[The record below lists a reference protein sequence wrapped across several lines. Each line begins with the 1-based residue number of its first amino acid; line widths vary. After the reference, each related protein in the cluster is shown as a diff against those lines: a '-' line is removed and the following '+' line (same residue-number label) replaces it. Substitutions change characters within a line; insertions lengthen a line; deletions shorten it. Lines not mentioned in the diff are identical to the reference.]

1 MSENFLIVPVL
12 LPLLGALGVRFIKL
26 GNKRARQA
34 AVILTTFCEAAAI
47 WAAILF
53 CGGRYEIFEISD
65 GAHIVLAF
73 DGLGKFFAGIIGLLW
88 PLTAIYSFGY
98 MDDNVYST
106 RFYEFFLLS
115 LGITIGIAEAGNM
128 ITMYCFYEFLTL
140 ATLPLIMYYMTK
152 TSVRAGLKYLVF
164 AIGGAAFAFV
174 GMAYLMAEGVSLDFV
189 LGGTVSTTEKV
200 NTYLAIYLM
209 MFFGFG
215 VKAGICSLRYSGHFS
230 PPEE

>member
-34 AVILTTFCEAAAI
+34 AVVLTTFCEAAAI

-53 CGGRYEIFEISD
+53 CGGRYEIFEISY

-174 GMAYLMAEGVSLDFV
+174 GMAYLMAEGFSLDFV

>member
-1 MSENFLIVPVL
+1 
-12 LPLLGALGVRFIKL
+12 
-26 GNKRARQA
+26 
-34 AVILTTFCEAAAI
+34 
-47 WAAILF
+47 
-53 CGGRYEIFEISD
+53 
-65 GAHIVLAF
+65 
-73 DGLGKFFAGIIGLLW
+73 
-88 PLTAIYSFGY
+88 

-174 GMAYLMAEGVSLDFV
+174 GMAYLMAEGFSLDFV